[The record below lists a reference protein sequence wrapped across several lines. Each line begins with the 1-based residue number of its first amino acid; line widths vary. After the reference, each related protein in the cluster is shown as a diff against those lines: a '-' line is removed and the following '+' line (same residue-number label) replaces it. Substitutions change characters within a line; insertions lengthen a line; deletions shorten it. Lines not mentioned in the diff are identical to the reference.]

1 MDALNIQ
8 RLHKV
13 YPRDGQEDLEAIRE
27 VTFGVGKGEF
37 VSIVGP
43 SGCGKTTL
51 LMCIAG
57 LRSVTGGH
65 VLLYGTEVTSPPKE
79 MALIFQEYG
88 RTLLPWRT
96 VLNNVI
102 FGMENRPEIARSDYE
117 TRARDALRHV
127 GLAGYERAYPWHLSG
142 GQQQRVAIARGLANG
157 PDDGRQLH
165 LGFGVPL
172 VGIENELGVLLH
184 GSPCHIR
191 LNVLEGNDFGLRPLQ
206 LVHAPNRSASLIPHE
221 FIETCHNSLSGL
233 LDCPPDNIGSDLLT
247 SLHEPD
253 QESEIRE
260 GIHFPRNASTRF
272 IYRGNGFRRKHNP
285 RRSGRLHPKIDIVA
299 DFVHIER
306 HQVIPNHN
314 PLGQLLDRLHFA
326 PQFRLTKQ
334 DQGQQKPVVKLKIQE
349 QSQFLENCLV
359 IDGLCFIDDQDGIL
373 FLLEIL
379 Q

>member
-157 PDDGRQLH
+157 PDILLMDEPFASVDAQTRAELEDLLLRVWTEFSRTILFVTH
-165 LGFGVPL
+165 DIDEAIYLSDRVIVLSSPPSL
-172 VGIENELGVLLH
+172 VLDVIEIE
-184 GSPCHIR
+184 I
-191 LNVLEGNDFGLRPLQ
+191 ERPRNQIATREHPRFLDYRRAI
-206 LVHAPNRSASLIPHE
+206 H
-221 FIETCHNSLSGL
+221 GL
-233 LDCPPDNIGSDLLT
+233 LSRPEQG
-247 SLHEPD
+247 
-253 QESEIRE
+253 
-260 GIHFPRNASTRF
+260 
-272 IYRGNGFRRKHNP
+272 
-285 RRSGRLHPKIDIVA
+285 RRS
-299 DFVHIER
+299 
-306 HQVIPNHN
+306 
-314 PLGQLLDRLHFA
+314 
-326 PQFRLTKQ
+326 
-334 DQGQQKPVVKLKIQE
+334 
-349 QSQFLENCLV
+349 
-359 IDGLCFIDDQDGIL
+359 
-373 FLLEIL
+373 
-379 Q
+379 